1 MPPSRF
7 KRKRSDRVRSV
18 CVALLVLLSLIICS
32 IISQPQIS
40 KARTSRTQIAQAE
53 TTAYTSLDSAR
64 DIARPA
70 GNANWL
76 QLGDRSAKV
85 RQLKAQLQQLGYETG
100 DRSRLFNSTTQQAV
114 LQFQEN
120 AGIGVDGIVGE
131 ETQRALAQAMNTAE
145 DTITSASN
153 YDLNRSQNPPDIE
166 RILSRGKLIVAV
178 LNKENPPFFMT
189 DESGQLVGA
198 DIVLAKEI
206 AAQLGVPVEFNRSAK
221 TFNDVVQQVYDLE
234 ADIAISK
241 ISRTLQRTKNVSFSR
256 PYLTMRQGLL
266 INRVQFTQQS
276 KGKNVAETLRTLEG
290 KVGVI
295 RGSSYVG
302 FVKQK
307 FPQATVAEFSTWPE
321 VVKAVTQGDVLAAYR
336 DELEVKK
343 IVRNN
348 PDAAL
353 QFQTV
358 ALTDTQD
365 PLSVVLPWDSRTL
378 QSFVDQ
384 YLEVMHPQDTVDT
397 LLDRYI
403 EQA

>member
-7 KRKRSDRVRSV
+7 KRKRSARVRSV
-18 CVALLVLLSLIICS
+18 CVALLVLLSLITCS

>member
-7 KRKRSDRVRSV
+7 KRKRSARVRSV

-166 RILSRGKLIVAV
+166 RIRSRGKLIVAV

>member
-7 KRKRSDRVRSV
+7 KRKRSARVRSV

>member
-18 CVALLVLLSLIICS
+18 CVALLVLLSLITCS